1 MGFAVIPVKPG
12 GGYRFAQHGLAESH
26 AGQRYRVEGA
36 ERVERVAFMAGTA
49 HRRVDKAQ
57 IKRGVM
63 ANQDR
68 TLAAVASCSS
78 ADGYKDT
85 IKRGAFVERA
95 AKRVIDHDAGDFQRS
110 RVDFRTGERLDMGR
124 YQLTRNQ
131 ITLAIDFDQL
141 RRNFQQGV
149 ALALKAAG
157 DRKST
162 RLKSSHKSTTRMP
175 SSACKK
181 KIKTT

>member
-63 ANQDR
+63 ARSEEHTSELQSLMR
-68 TLAAVASCSS
+68 ISYAVFC
-78 ADGYKDT
+78 
-85 IKRGAFVERA
+85 
-95 AKRVIDHDAGDFQRS
+95 
-110 RVDFRTGERLDMGR
+110 L
-124 YQLTRNQ
+124 
-131 ITLAIDFDQL
+131 
-141 RRNFQQGV
+141 
-149 ALALKAAG
+149 
-157 DRKST
+157 
-162 RLKSSHKSTTRMP
+162 
-175 SSACKK
+175 KK
-181 KIKTT
+181 KKTHKEDKRK